1 MPCMSGREA
10 VTDEELAEVAALDR
24 ALDPQGTW
32 TNSDGK
38 RKPGK
43 SIFIAE
49 TAREEEDVDGTG
61 RPSRYGP
68 TRAYVCN
75 AFSVVDAHAIVRFRT
90 LAPRLAREVR
100 HLRAV
105 SGAWKLLALAL
116 IATRARGNAP
126 EVLRA
131 IDELEQMG
139 ERVPAVVRL
148 P

>member
-10 VTDEELAEVAALDR
+10 VTDEELAEVERLSATDL
-24 ALDPQGTW
+24 L
-32 TNSDGK
+32 
-38 RKPGK
+38 
-43 SIFIAE
+43 AE
-49 TAREEEDVDGTG
+49 M
-61 RPSRYGP
+61 
-68 TRAYVCN
+68 
-75 AFSVVDAHAIVRFRT
+75 
-90 LAPRLAREVR
+90 APRLVPEVR
-100 HLRAV
+100 AARLWRT
-105 SGAWKLLALAL
+105 LALAL